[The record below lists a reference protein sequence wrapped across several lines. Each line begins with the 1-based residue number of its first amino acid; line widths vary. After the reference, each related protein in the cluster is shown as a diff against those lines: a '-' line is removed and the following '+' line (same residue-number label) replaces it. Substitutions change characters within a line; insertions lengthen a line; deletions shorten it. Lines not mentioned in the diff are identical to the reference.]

1 MGIEVGQINQ
11 KTWVKT
17 YVSSAVRT
25 GLEGEREKSMAMA
38 DCKSDMICRMNTE
51 WSW

>member
-1 MGIEVGQINQ
+1 MGMKVGQINQ

-25 GLEGEREKSMAMA
+25 GLEGEMEKSMAMA
-38 DCKSDMICRMNTE
+38 DCSLCKSDMICTE

>member
-1 MGIEVGQINQ
+1 MGTEVGQINR

-25 GLEGEREKSMAMA
+25 GLEGEMEKAWLWLIA
-38 DCKSDMICRMNTE
+38 NHI
-51 WSW
+51 